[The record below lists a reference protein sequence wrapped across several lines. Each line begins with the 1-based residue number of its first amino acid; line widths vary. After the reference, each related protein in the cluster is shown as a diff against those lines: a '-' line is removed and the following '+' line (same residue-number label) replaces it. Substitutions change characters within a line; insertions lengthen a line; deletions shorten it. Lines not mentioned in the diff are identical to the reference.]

1 MRKKLFV
8 VGVLALVLIFQLVL
22 VVPVSGITQATRDTE
37 NQFPSVGVLKIVYED
52 GTEELWCSGTLI
64 SPTAFLTTGWC
75 MMYISLH
82 PTWKGYISLDNNIY
96 DEEDEPWFEIKE
108 TDFVRHYMTIN
119 SGNGVGGLHSL
130 VVVTLPEDF
139 TAGHDTAILTPP
151 GLLDERSAQH
161 GLRGVEFTS
170 VGYGYQADWERGPVY
185 GWIDGW
191 RNYASAPFQLLT
203 REFLDLNINEH
214 ATGGGGACW
223 GDIGGPLFLPVNG
236 QDILVG
242 VATWRGTEPTCR
254 ATAGYFRLDTP
265 WAQEFLSNYVGE
277 GR

>member
-1 MRKKLFV
+1 MRKLKII
-8 VGVLALVLIFQLVL
+8 VGVLSLLLLQFTFVL
-22 VVPVSGITQATRDTE
+22 PVSGITQATRDYE
-37 NQFPSVGVLKIVYED
+37 NRYNSVGVLKVVHPD
-52 GTEELWCSGTLI
+52 GTEVFRCSGTLI
-64 SPTAFLTTGWC
+64 SPTKFLMLGWC
-75 MMYISLH
+75 MNYSLID
-82 PTWKGYISLDNNIY
+82 PNRKGYISLDNNIY
-96 DEEDEPWFEIKE
+96 DEQDEPWFEIKE

-130 VVVTLPEDF
+130 VIVTLPEDF
-139 TAGHDTAILTPP
+139 TAGHTWAKLTPP
-151 GLLDERSAQH
+151 GLLDIRSAQG

-223 GDIGGPLFLPVNG
+223 GDIGGPLFLTVDG
-236 QDILVG
+236 QDILIG

-265 WAQEFLSNYVGE
+265 WAQDFLSNYVGE

>member
-1 MRKKLFV
+1 MRKLKFV
-8 VGVLALVLIFQLVL
+8 VGVVTLLLLLQFTLVLQ
-22 VVPVSGITQATRDTE
+22 VSGITQATRDYE
-37 NQFPSVGVLKIVYED
+37 NRYNSVGVLKVVHPD
-52 GTEELWCSGTLI
+52 GTEVFRCSGTLI
-64 SPTAFLTTGWC
+64 SPTKFLMLGWC
-75 MMYISLH
+75 MNYSLID
-82 PTWKGYISLDNNIY
+82 PNRKGYISLDNNIY

-139 TAGHDTAILTPP
+139 TAGHTWAKLTPP
-151 GLLDERSAQH
+151 GLLDIRSAQG

>member
-1 MRKKLFV
+1 MRKLKII
-8 VGVLALVLIFQLVL
+8 VGVLSLLLLQFTFVL
-22 VVPVSGITQATRDTE
+22 PVSGITQATRDTE
-37 NQFPSVGVLKIVYED
+37 NRYNSVGVLKVVHPD
-52 GTEELWCSGTLI
+52 GTEVFRCSGTLI
-64 SPTAFLTTGWC
+64 SPTKFLMLGWC
-75 MMYISLH
+75 MNYSLID
-82 PTWKGYISLDNNIY
+82 PNRKGYISLDNNIY

-139 TAGHDTAILTPP
+139 TAGHTWAKLTPP
-151 GLLDERSAQH
+151 GLLDIRSAQG

-191 RNYASAPFQLLT
+191 RNYASGPFQLLT
-203 REFLDLNINEH
+203 LEFLDLNINEH

-223 GDIGGPLFLPVNG
+223 GDIGGPLFLPVDG

-265 WAQEFLSNYVGE
+265 WAQDFLSNYVGE

>member
-1 MRKKLFV
+1 MRKLKII
-8 VGVLALVLIFQLVL
+8 VGVLSLLLLQFTFVL
-22 VVPVSGITQATRDTE
+22 PVSGITQATRDTE
-37 NQFPSVGVLKIVYED
+37 NRYNSVGVLKVVHPD
-52 GTEELWCSGTLI
+52 GTEVFRCSGTLI
-64 SPTAFLTTGWC
+64 SPTKFLMLGWC
-75 MMYISLH
+75 MNYSLID
-82 PTWKGYISLDNNIY
+82 PNRKGYISLDNNIY

-139 TAGHDTAILTPP
+139 TAGHTWAKLTPP
-151 GLLDERSAQH
+151 GLLDIRSAQG

>member
-1 MRKKLFV
+1 MRKLKII
-8 VGVLALVLIFQLVL
+8 VGVLSLLLLQFTFVL
-22 VVPVSGITQATRDTE
+22 PVSGITQATRDTE
-37 NQFPSVGVLKIVYED
+37 NRYNSVGVLKVVHPD
-52 GTEELWCSGTLI
+52 GTEVFRCSGTLI
-64 SPTAFLTTGWC
+64 SPTKFLMLGWC
-75 MMYISLH
+75 MNYSLID
-82 PTWKGYISLDNNIY
+82 PNRKGYISLDNNIY

-130 VVVTLPEDF
+130 VIVTLPEDF
-139 TAGHDTAILTPP
+139 TAGHTWAKLTPP
-151 GLLDERSAQH
+151 GLLDERSVQD